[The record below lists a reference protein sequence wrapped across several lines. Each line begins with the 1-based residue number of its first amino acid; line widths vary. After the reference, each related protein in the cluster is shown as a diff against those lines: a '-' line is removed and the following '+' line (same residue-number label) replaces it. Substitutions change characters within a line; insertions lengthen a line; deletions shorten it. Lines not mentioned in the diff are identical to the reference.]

1 MACIATH
8 PEHVDCLRDDR
19 IRKAILRA
27 LEPDQDQVGTEA
39 ALMLL
44 RKLGECS
51 PFDEG
56 DPWSSKLA
64 LDAAP
69 LAAACVQRSRPEPVR
84 AQASQAFEQLYVSD
98 HARHRLV
105 FGRDLRDVE
114 MTSETDFG
122 PTDYLEVVYGKES
135 AEASKVLTQR
145 RFKLM

>member
-1 MACIATH
+1 
-8 PEHVDCLRDDR
+8 LRDDR

-27 LEPDQDQVGTEA
+27 LEHDYDPVGTEA

-44 RKLGECS
+44 RKLGECT
-51 PFDEG
+51 PYDDG

-69 LAAACVQRSRPEPVR
+69 LAAACAQRSRPEPVR
-84 AQASQAFEQLYVSD
+84 AQAAQAFEQLYISD

-105 FGRDLRDVE
+105 FGRDMRDIE
-114 MTSETDFG
+114 MCSETDFG

-135 AEASKVLTQR
+135 AISA
-145 RFKLM
+145 F